1 MSYPA
6 SGRAGVYWAMTS
18 KLSPVLRVLQEISH
32 LHVLRDVELVFAP
45 AGQVMETGGPFES
58 RIEACKRELRRL
70 TVGATAEDLACL
82 RRERALFLRLLL
94 ASAGVRLAA
103 WKCASEWQ
111 PLRRSQLQESLSHDA
126 EQRELGVLVKA
137 MDGPE
142 FADYVCQAA
151 RRACVG

>member
-6 SGRAGVYWAMTS
+6 SGRAGVHCGMNS
-18 KLSPVLRVLQEISH
+18 KLSPVLRVLQQISH

-45 AGQVMETGGPFES
+45 AGQVSETGGPFEL
-58 RIEACKRELRRL
+58 RIASCKRELRRL
-70 TVGATAEDLACL
+70 TFGATAADLSRFRL
-82 RRERALFLRLLL
+82 ERALFLRLLL
-94 ASAGVRLAA
+94 ASADARLAA
-103 WKCASEWQ
+103 WKCAAEWQ

-126 EQRELGVLVKA
+126 EQRELAVLVKE
-137 MDGPE
+137 MDAPQ